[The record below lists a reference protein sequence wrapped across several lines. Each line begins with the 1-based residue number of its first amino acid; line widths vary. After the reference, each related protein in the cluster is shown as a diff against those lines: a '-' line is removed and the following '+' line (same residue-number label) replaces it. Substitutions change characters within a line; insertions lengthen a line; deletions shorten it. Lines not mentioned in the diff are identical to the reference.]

1 MNTVPIYGQGDS
13 SLQAAGGFAGLQQLA
28 RDFYHAMDTRADAA
42 IIRAMHPVDLT
53 ESTDKLARFLTGWLG
68 GPSLYREKYGPISI
82 PRAHAHLAIG
92 VLERDAW
99 LACMQQ
105 ALTQQNYAPE
115 FNAYL
120 LRALSV
126 PAERCRT
133 QD

>member
-1 MNTVPIYGQGDS
+1 MNNLPVYGQGDS
-13 SLQAAGGFAGLQQLA
+13 SLLAAGGFAGLQQLA
-28 RDFYHAMDTRADAA
+28 ADFYIAMDTRADAA
-42 IIRAMHPVDLT
+42 IIRAMHPADLT

-92 VLERDAW
+92 AQERDAW
-99 LACMQQ
+99 LACMSE
-105 ALTQQNYAPE
+105 ALTKQNYAPD

>member
-1 MNTVPIYGQGDS
+1 MTVLPVYGQGDT
-13 SLQAAGGFAGLQQLA
+13 SLQAAGGFAGLQKLA
-28 RDFYHAMDTRADAA
+28 ADFYVAMNTRADAA
-42 IIRAMHPVDLT
+42 VIRAMHPADLS

-82 PRAHAHLAIG
+82 PRAHSHLAIG
-92 VLERDAW
+92 TAERDAW
-99 LACMQQ
+99 LACMAQ
-105 ALTQQNYAPE
+105 ALTQQDYTPE
-115 FNAYL
+115 FKAYL

>member
-1 MNTVPIYGQGDS
+1 MTNLPIYGQGDS

-28 RDFYHAMDTRADAA
+28 TDFYIAMDTRADAA
-42 IIRAMHPVDLT
+42 IIRAMHPSDLS

-82 PRAHAHLAIG
+82 PRAHAHLSIG
-92 VLERDAW
+92 ALERDAW

-105 ALTQQNYAPE
+105 ALTQQNYTPE
-115 FNAYL
+115 FSAYL